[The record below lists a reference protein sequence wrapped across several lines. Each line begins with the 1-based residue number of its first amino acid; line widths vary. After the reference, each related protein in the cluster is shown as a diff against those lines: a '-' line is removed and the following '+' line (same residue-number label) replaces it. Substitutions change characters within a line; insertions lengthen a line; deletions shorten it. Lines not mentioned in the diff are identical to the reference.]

1 MNVWLNGKIVSEDK
15 AQISIF
21 DSSIQHGVGVFE
33 TMYARKTEVFR
44 LDNHL
49 EQLFFSAKNL
59 KLVQTLRLDLISN
72 AIDEL
77 LVHSNY
83 SESRLKLTLTGGM
96 LGYYPDTNNANNP
109 TIIITCQKST
119 KYPADFFQKGVLST
133 ISRSRE
139 NPHIITSG
147 HKSIDYWSRISA
159 LQEASLF
166 SAGESIWLTP
176 EANIASGS
184 VSNVF
189 CVKDGVLKTP
199 PARFNSELSND
210 KSPVRPGVT
219 RGCVIDLAKQFGYKV
234 EINEVS
240 IDAFLNADES
250 FLTNSSWGILPVVGL
265 CLGRNSKNETGPLV
279 QKFGSGVPGPVT
291 QELRR
296 RWLDCLDMEI
306 GSL

>member
-1 MNVWLNGKIVSEDK
+1 MNVWLNGKIVSEEN
-15 AQISIF
+15 AQISVF
-21 DSSIQHGVGVFE
+21 DSSVQHGIGVFE

-59 KLVQTLRLDLISN
+59 KLVETLRLDLISN

-83 SESRLKLTLTGGM
+83 SESRLKLTLTGGV
-96 LGYYPDTNNANNP
+96 LGYYPETNKANNP
-109 TIIITCQKST
+109 TIIITCQRST
-119 KYPADFFQKGVLST
+119 KYPDDFFQKGVLST

-139 NPHIITSG
+139 NPHIFTSG

-176 EANIASGS
+176 EANVASGS

-189 CVKDGVLKTP
+189 CVKGGVVKTP
-199 PARFNSELSND
+199 PARFNSGFSND

-219 RGCVIDLAKQFGYKV
+219 RGCVIDLAKQLGYKV
-234 EINEVS
+234 EINEIS
-240 IDAFLNADES
+240 IDAFLDADES

-265 CLGRNSKNETGPLV
+265 CLGRGAKDETKTGV
-279 QKFGSGVPGPVT
+279 KKFGSGVPGPVT
-291 QELRR
+291 RELREG
-296 RWLDCLDMEI
+296 WLDCLDLEI
-306 GSL
+306 GPL